1 MPHIAGLLVAL
12 TLAHP
17 NSMLRFPPLN
27 GTALF
32 AIALTIAIAPVVEAQ
47 NATGERVL
55 RSWVDDVKL
64 DDGSQALWTIT
75 VTFNTDTGE
84 YIRTVTDDK
93 GTLIERQV
101 QTASLI
107 GPTDEE
113 IEMARAIILNDPD
126 LSELY
131 ERADN
136 PELSGGFVLQ
146 REAGHPCGPGSR
158 CLQFDMFDVDV
169 VARRVNRIRYV
180 VVDVRD
186 GTLVSKDFDPS
197 ADGNATRFNGNPNPI
212 Q

>member
-1 MPHIAGLLVAL
+1 MIHLIAFRGATLLALALLCGLLPVA
-12 TLAHP
+12 
-17 NSMLRFPPLN
+17 N
-27 GTALF
+27 
-32 AIALTIAIAPVVEAQ
+32 AQ
-47 NATGERVL
+47 NATSERVL
-55 RSWVDDVKL
+55 RSWTDNVKL
-64 DDGSQALWTIT
+64 DDGSRSLWTFT
-75 VTFNTDTGE
+75 TTYNTDTGE
-84 YIRTVTDDK
+84 YARTITDESGALVERTTQTTSLARPTDD
-93 GTLIERQV
+93 
-101 QTASLI
+101 
-107 GPTDEE
+107 E
-113 IEMARAIILNDPD
+113 IEMARAVIFADPD

-197 ADGNATRFNGNPNPI
+197 ADGNATRFNGNPDPI

>member
-1 MPHIAGLLVAL
+1 
-12 TLAHP
+12 
-17 NSMLRFPPLN
+17 MLRFPPLN

-101 QTASLI
+101 QTTSLI

-169 VARRVNRIRYV
+169 VARRVHRIRYV